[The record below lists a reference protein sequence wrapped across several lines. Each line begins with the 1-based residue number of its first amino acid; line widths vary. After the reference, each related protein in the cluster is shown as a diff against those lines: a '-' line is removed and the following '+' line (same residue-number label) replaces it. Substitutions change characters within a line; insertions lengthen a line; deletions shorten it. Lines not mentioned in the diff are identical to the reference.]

1 MARAWSGA
9 GSTWGSR
16 RSLPTPTHH
25 HHHHP
30 PPHPRGGQR
39 PSHAMRCPLLRRPC
53 TFARLVPRR
62 AAAGLAH
69 YQCAG
74 RLPLHWSE
82 GHPLNSVC
90 SFFGPRHHHPALRM
104 ALSGWHGQLFV
115 MAVGTKIQD
124 DKAFRLDLVA
134 REILVTVKCMYL
146 VSTFVAWPLTQAR
159 MGHPTAVVDDIFD
172 AVPFARE
179 LGLSWTACILLY
191 QIKFVG
197 IILGADLWS
206 YVKHRSLHS
215 RTLWA
220 FHKVLAAAWPCRAG
234 VFARLAL
241 PTARQAPRGA
251 AGPPH
256 APLPPLKPVSR
267 APAPRAARAARAG
280 APPVPRPDGDGWFR
294 TPLGGD
300 DGDFPPHPA
309 VLQLVRRCVLARG
322 RKQLVLPPR
331 VPRRF

>member
-1 MARAWSGA
+1 MNRLPAASGA
-9 GSTWGSR
+9 AA
-16 RSLPTPTHH
+16 
-25 HHHHP
+25 
-30 PPHPRGGQR
+30 
-39 PSHAMRCPLLRRPC
+39 AMYAPVGYPQTYAPLKE
-53 TFARLVPRR
+53 R
-62 AAAGLAH
+62 AAPMFNLEKTLNLKPVGRTYARGVEIGLI
-69 YQCAG
+69 
-74 RLPLHWSE
+74 
-82 GHPLNSVC
+82 
-90 SFFGPRHHHPALRM
+90 SFFTAVGLLHEDPSLWFRVCGEAFFWLCFGSIVIGG
-104 ALSGWHGQLFV
+104 LFQLFV

-220 FHKVLAAAWPCRAG
+220 FHKAHHQFHDPTVMAGFAHHSVETTATFLPILLFCNSSVGVYGPMHWPMLTFMVCLNYYMHCG
-234 VFARLAL
+234 YRLDIVEKYF
-241 PTARQAPRGA
+241 
-251 AGPPH
+251 
-256 APLPPLKPVSR
+256 PLLYLNTSNKHNRHHEKTINNYGEIAFFWDVMFGTS
-267 APAPRAARAARAG
+267 G
-280 APPVPRPDGDGWFR
+280 
-294 TPLGGD
+294 T
-300 DGDFPPHPA
+300 
-309 VLQLVRRCVLARG
+309 VRRI
-322 RKQLVLPPR
+322 LPKTE
-331 VPRRF
+331 